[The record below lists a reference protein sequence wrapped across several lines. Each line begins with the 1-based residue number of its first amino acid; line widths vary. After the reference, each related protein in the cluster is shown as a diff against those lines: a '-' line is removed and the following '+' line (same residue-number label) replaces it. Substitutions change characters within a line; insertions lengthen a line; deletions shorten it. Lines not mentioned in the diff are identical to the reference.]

1 MKVDSSIY
9 EPHVE
14 QLKYIAAFL
23 IRGSTYIRKRLAI
36 LYPIL
41 MRFIAMHDFQGSDIN
56 KWRKTIQD
64 ITALRAHFLEK
75 MQVFEVNLNSFTNG
89 YIKKSN
95 YPLPGENGEFEDA
108 NLGDDYLSVD
118 FTTLQP
124 LGLLAGDYDPTSG

>member
-1 MKVDSSIY
+1 
-9 EPHVE
+9 
-14 QLKYIAAFL
+14 
-23 IRGSTYIRKRLAI
+23 
-36 LYPIL
+36 

-124 LGLLAGDYDPTSG
+124 LGLLAGDYDPTLG